1 MNTLSFEVCEV
12 LLAQYKHKK
21 YQELRALPDETDLH
35 HKDLPVHDTLRLI
48 KTTHADHSL
57 KISIRYEHHLTNAEY
72 EEQQASMRNMLKATA
87 ASPQEAEKSIRNW
100 EKYTPKF
107 PPHPT
112 NPNLLSFSSVYQP
125 YFDIHPDGTVIEDE
139 ATRNQKAEDEMQ
151 EEAPWFGTTGLD
163 EETEREVPRYLRLE
177 YGEFILDEDSLKARD
192 LTYLGRFQLTA
203 KELEE
208 GDFASDT
215 VAVHFWRYPASGS
228 EPAYAYV
235 EEWDNGDTCI
245 GMGSY
250 FPTKT

>member
-1 MNTLSFEVCEV
+1 MNPFSFDSFNAV
-12 LLAQYKHKK
+12 LEQYKNKT
-21 YQELRALPDETDLH
+21 YQELCALPAETKLSH
-35 HKDLPVHDTLRLI
+35 QNLSAHDTLHLL
-48 KTTHADHSL
+48 KTVNTDQSL
-57 KISIRYEHHLTNAEY
+57 TITLKYQRWLTAAEY
-72 EEQQASMRNMLKATA
+72 KQEQTSMFEQLSAYALPADAEEVIQTFK
-87 ASPQEAEKSIRNW
+87 
-100 EKYTPKF
+100 KYFPK
-107 PPHPT
+107 PVAHPS
-112 NPNLLSFSSVYQP
+112 NPDLLGGSGYEN
-125 YFDIHPDGTVIEDE
+125 YFEIHPDGMLVEDE
-139 ATRNQKAEDEMQ
+139 ATRNQKAEDEIQ

-208 GDFASDT
+208 GNFASDT